1 MASDTTSY
9 STQPLPHRC
18 RHYDGRVTDRGRR
31 VRTAVHRLLVAVLTG
46 LLVASLVAPPA
57 TAADDDPSLAVTIT
71 AASPTRITPGKPVVL
86 RGTVT
91 NGDDH
96 AWRDA
101 QAYLVISRAP
111 YTTRTTLDEAIDS
124 GQSYTGTRIVRPL
137 SAIDEIGTIAP
148 GATRSFRVKV
158 PYSALGLAGG
168 EGVFPV
174 GVQILA
180 TDADGERSNEAVG
193 RATTFL
199 PTAVRGPSAPSGL
212 VWPFLMTDRR
222 GPNGDYTD
230 PERLVDEITTGRLR
244 HQLDLAR
251 SVPSSAVTVMLDPAL
266 LAGVEDL
273 LRRRHVPDGFALQD
287 AVRDQVVSFRDDL
300 LTLAR
305 SSALWILDFD
315 RADVLALSESG
326 AAGRRLLS
334 TIDRAS
340 DSVTS
345 RYSLK
350 GRRVSWPTSRG
361 VTTDVLTT
369 VRRGGQTPVVVS
381 RSAADDWQPS
391 LGSVVTRGT
400 PSGTMPLF
408 VNHALDSG
416 VPGVQ
421 SIATLR
427 QRVLAE
433 ATFASL
439 DRAADSRSRSDALS
453 LVDPTWDPG
462 AVGASQPLSRLFE
475 TSIVSPTSAESLLSR
490 SPRAYRGSLP
500 SSTSTDAVDR
510 SQVARVDAAV
520 RQVDLLAAAVPDSGA
535 LEDTWARAAGSTL
548 GVRWREHR
556 AEGRLRA
563 ERLSDAIDRELGRV
577 TIEGPPAFTLSS
589 SKGSLPLTISNRTDD
604 ALRLDV
610 RIDSTNPALRVPS
623 PDVVEVGPGER
634 RTINVAIDLGEQSSS
649 TLSAQLVT
657 PSGQDLGSPT
667 TFNIRSSRV
676 GTAVWVAMGLALL
689 LVVVAVGRRF
699 SRRGRAEAEA
709 QHG

>member
-1 MASDTTSY
+1 M
-9 STQPLPHRC
+9 
-18 RHYDGRVTDRGRR
+18 
-31 VRTAVHRLLVAVLTG
+31 RTAVHRLLAPVLAA
-46 LLVASLVAPPA
+46 LLVGSLVAPA
-57 TAADDDPSLAVTIT
+57 ASAADDDPDLAVSIT
-71 AASPTRITPGKPVVL
+71 AVSPARLSPGRPVVL
-86 RGTVT
+86 SGTVT
-91 NGDDH
+91 NRDDH

-111 YTTRTTLDEAIDS
+111 YTSRATLDEAIDS

-137 SAIDEIGTIAP
+137 SAIDEIGTIPA
-148 GATRSFRVKV
+148 GGTRAFRVEV
-158 PYSALGLAGG
+158 PSSALGLAGG

-180 TDADGERSNEAVG
+180 TDADGERSNDAVG

-199 PTAVRGPSAPSGL
+199 PTAGRGPAVPTGL

-222 GPNGDYTD
+222 GTDGDYTD
-230 PERLVDEITTGRLR
+230 PERLVDDVTTGRLR
-244 HQLDLAR
+244 HQLDLVR
-251 SVPSSAVTVMLDPAL
+251 STPSGSVTVLLDPAL
-266 LAGVEDL
+266 LSGLDDV
-273 LRRRHVPDGFALQD
+273 LRRRHVPRGFALQE
-287 AVRDQVVSFRDDL
+287 AVRGQVAAFRDDL
-300 LTLAR
+300 VALAR
-305 SSALWILDFD
+305 TSGLWILDFD
-315 RADVLALSESG
+315 RSDVLALSESG
-326 AAGRRLLS
+326 AGRRLLE
-334 TIDRAS
+334 TVDRATA
-340 DSVTS
+340 SVVS
-345 RYSLK
+345 RYSLE
-350 GRRVSWPTSRG
+350 GRRASWPTSRG
-361 VTTDVLTT
+361 VTTGVLTT
-369 VRRGGQTPVVVS
+369 VRRNGEAPVIVS
-381 RSAADDWQPS
+381 RSAVDDWRPR
-391 LGSVVTRGT
+391 LGSVVTRST
-400 PSGTMPLF
+400 PSGSVPLF

-421 SIATLR
+421 SVATLR

-433 ATFASL
+433 AVFASL
-439 DRAADSRSRSDALS
+439 ERKADPGSRSDALS

-462 AVGASQPLSRLFE
+462 PVGSSRPLSRLF
-475 TSIVSPTSAESLLSR
+475 TAPVVSPTSADALLAR

-500 SSTSTDAVDR
+500 SSTRTEAIDST
-510 SQVARVDAAV
+510 QVARVDSAV
-520 RQVDLLAAAVPDSGA
+520 RQVGVLASAVPDSGE
-535 LEDTWARAAGSTL
+535 LEDTWARAVGSTL
-548 GVRWREHR
+548 GVRWRDHR
-556 AEGRLRA
+556 TEGRARA
-563 ERLSDAIDRELGRV
+563 QRLSDSISSELGRV

-589 SKGSLPLTISNRTDD
+589 SKGSLPLTISNDTED

-634 RTINVAIDLGEQSSS
+634 RTINVAIDLGGQSSS

-657 PSGQDLGSPT
+657 PGGQDLGQPT